1 MLRPETTLTISWAVF
16 AQIEPPT
23 KQSRFSVCTTRRT
36 TRAADGIF
44 AIAKIAM
51 AKIAMAKIAMAKIA
65 MAVPVIVVLAFNR
78 TDNRTR
84 GCA

>member
-1 MLRPETTLTISWAVF
+1 
-16 AQIEPPT
+16 
-23 KQSRFSVCTTRRT
+23 
-36 TRAADGIF
+36 
-44 AIAKIAM
+44 M